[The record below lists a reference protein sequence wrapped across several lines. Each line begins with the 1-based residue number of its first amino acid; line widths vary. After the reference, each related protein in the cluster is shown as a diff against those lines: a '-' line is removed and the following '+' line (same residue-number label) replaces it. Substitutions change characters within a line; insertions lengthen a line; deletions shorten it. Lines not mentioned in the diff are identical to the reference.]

1 MMKLIRLEWKKN
13 NVLKYIRNA
22 VITTVVLAIMIV
34 PMAGELEA
42 SGTVQLYGNSMLC
55 TTTELFVHM
64 AYIIFTGVMLAAF
77 LVGAYEKKTM
87 NLMFSYPIK
96 RKKILLSK
104 MAAVWIFN
112 LIAMIVSKVLI
123 YLALIWTRSFTGIS
137 ASEIQFGRLSFW
149 LEILLGSAAMVS
161 ISYISLLIG
170 LKMRSSKATI
180 VSSVVIV
187 CFTQGNIGSAT
198 LANNIPFFV
207 ILFAAAIVSVY
218 LSIYN
223 VETKD
228 LL

>member
-13 NVLKYIRNA
+13 NVMKYIRNA
-22 VITTVVLAIMIV
+22 VITTVVLAILIV

-187 CFTQGNIGSAT
+187 CLTQGNIGSAT

-207 ILFAAAIVSVY
+207 ILFAASIVSVY

>member
-123 YLALIWTRSFTGIS
+123 YLVLIWTRSFTGIS

-149 LEILLGSAAMVS
+149 LEILLGSAAIVS

-187 CFTQGNIGSAT
+187 CLTQGNIGSAT

-207 ILFAAAIVSVY
+207 ILFAAAIVSVH

>member
-1 MMKLIRLEWKKN
+1 MEKN

-22 VITTVVLAIMIV
+22 VITTVILAILIV
-34 PMAGELEA
+34 PMAGELET

-104 MAAVWIFN
+104 MAVVWIFN

-123 YLALIWTRSFTGIS
+123 YLALILTRSFTGIS

-187 CFTQGNIGSAT
+187 CLTQGNIGSAT

>member
-13 NVLKYIRNA
+13 NVIKYIRNA
-22 VITTVVLAIMIV
+22 VITTVVLAILIV

-112 LIAMIVSKVLI
+112 LMAMIVSKVLI

-187 CFTQGNIGSAT
+187 CLTQGNIGSAT

-207 ILFAAAIVSVY
+207 ILFAASIVSVY

>member
-123 YLALIWTRSFTGIS
+123 YLVLIWTRSFTGIS

-187 CFTQGNIGSAT
+187 CLTQGNIGSAT
-198 LANNIPFFV
+198 LANNLPFFV
-207 ILFAAAIVSVY
+207 ILFAAAMVSVY

>member
-22 VITTVVLAIMIV
+22 VITTVVLAILIV

-187 CFTQGNIGSAT
+187 CLTQGNIGSAT

-207 ILFAAAIVSVY
+207 ILFAVSIVSVY

>member
-187 CFTQGNIGSAT
+187 CLTQGNIGSAT
-198 LANNIPFFV
+198 LANNLPFFV

>member
-1 MMKLIRLEWKKN
+1 
-13 NVLKYIRNA
+13 LKYIRNA
-22 VITTVVLAIMIV
+22 AITTVIIAIFIIM
-34 PMAGELEA
+34 MAGELEA
-42 SGTVQLYGNSMLC
+42 SGTVQLYGKSMLS

-64 AYIIFTGVMLAAF
+64 AYIVFTGVMLAAF
-77 LVGAYEKKTM
+77 VVGAYEKKTM

-112 LIAMIVSKVLI
+112 FMTMTVSKLLI
-123 YLALIWTRSFTGIS
+123 YFALI
-137 ASEIQFGRLSFW
+137 
-149 LEILLGSAAMVS
+149 
-161 ISYISLLIG
+161 LIG
-170 LKMRSSKATI
+170 LKMKSSKATI

-207 ILFAAAIVSVY
+207 ILFVAAIVSVY
-218 LSIYN
+218 LSIYK

>member
-22 VITTVVLAIMIV
+22 VITTVVLAILIV

-187 CFTQGNIGSAT
+187 CLTQGNIGSAT

-207 ILFAAAIVSVY
+207 ILFAASIVSVY

>member
-22 VITTVVLAIMIV
+22 VITTVILAILIV

-123 YLALIWTRSFTGIS
+123 YLALILTRSFTGIS

-187 CFTQGNIGSAT
+187 CLTQGNIGSAT